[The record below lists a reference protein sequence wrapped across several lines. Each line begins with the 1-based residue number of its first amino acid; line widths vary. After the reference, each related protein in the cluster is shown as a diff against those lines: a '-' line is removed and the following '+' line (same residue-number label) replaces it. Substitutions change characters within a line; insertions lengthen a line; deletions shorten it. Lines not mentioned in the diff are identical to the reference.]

1 MSWQQIT
8 ADYPDIAQA
17 IEERVSV
24 NQPTVYLA
32 GPISGL
38 SFEGCTDWRE
48 YAKRELAKRNIKG
61 WSPMR
66 AKEYLASL
74 ATISGHGNEY
84 AHMGPFATAR
94 GVMTRDRFDCTRC
107 DVTLVNFLDAKTVSI
122 GTVMEI
128 AWSDLK
134 RTPIV
139 MAVDPANNLHDHMM
153 INEAVG
159 FKVPTLDEA
168 INICCAILV

>member
-1 MSWQQIT
+1 M
-8 ADYPDIAQA
+8 
-17 IEERVSV
+17 
-24 NQPTVYLA
+24 QPTVYLA

-38 SFEGCTDWRE
+38 SFKGCTDWRE
-48 YAKRELAKRNIKG
+48 YAKRELAMHGIKG

-74 ATISGHGNEY
+74 PSISGHGNEY
-84 AHMGPFATAR
+84 AHMGPFATSR

-107 DVTLVNFLDAKTVSI
+107 DVVLVNFVGATQVSI

-128 AWSDLK
+128 AWADLT

-139 MAVDPANNLHDHMM
+139 MAVDDEHDVHNHMM
-153 INEAVG
+153 ISEAIG
-159 FKVPTLDEA
+159 FRVPTLDEA
-168 INICCAILV
+168 IRIAASILV